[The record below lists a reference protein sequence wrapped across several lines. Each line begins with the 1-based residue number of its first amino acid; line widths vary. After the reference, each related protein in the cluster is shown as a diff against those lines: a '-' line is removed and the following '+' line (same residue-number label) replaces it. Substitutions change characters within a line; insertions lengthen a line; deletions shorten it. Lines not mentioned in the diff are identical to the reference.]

1 MRSGLDDLASL
12 PGPWQEFVETIDR
25 MCVDHAREHVAQIG
39 VRFDAV
45 QLAGCDQRADHGPA
59 LAAAVAACEEMVFAP
74 EGNRPVILP
83 ISGRR
88 SKSIID
94 GTHSMG
100 AAFAANM
107 SSGAPA
113 AISFTSR

>member
-1 MRSGLDDLASL
+1 MIGDMAQHVGKPSL
-12 PGPWQEFVETIDR
+12 RIAAVEFR
-25 MCVDHAREHVAQIG
+25 
-39 VRFDAV
+39 
-45 QLAGCDQRADHGPA
+45 RADQGVHCSRSLTATVGTGEQPCA
-59 LAAAVAACEEMVFAP
+59 AP
-74 EGNRPVILP
+74 ESNRPVILP